1 MLNYLKKVFKLET
14 YNFDIMSE
22 PKKKPKKRGRK
33 SKKEKEAILKAQQEG
48 LTEIPVKKNKKRG
61 RKPKG
66 GKIIQSKDLI
76 SKETNNTNPN
86 IVLHL
91 KCKSKDLNMFKEGNL
106 LCQENNVKSF
116 DLNNNKLDY
125 FEINNDTD
133 IKINIKEKDGSKNID
148 NKLIYEKI
156 KKLKINLRHNNIL
169 YKRSSCFWCTFPF
182 DNPAIFI
189 PKNRKKDTIE
199 VYGCFCS
206 PECACSFLKNE
217 QLDDSTRWERY
228 SMLNNLYCKIYNY
241 EKNIKPAPSP
251 FYTLDKYYGNLTI
264 EEYRK
269 LFNNERLLMI
279 VDKPLTKI
287 LPELCE
293 ENNEYPNIFSNLLDK
308 KDEKVEKNNKKYRL
322 FSNNK
327 NKSKKSIFNNNF
339 GFN

>member
-1 MLNYLKKVFKLET
+1 
-14 YNFDIMSE
+14 MSE
-22 PKKKPKKRGRK
+22 PKKPKKRGRK
-33 SKKEKEAILKAQQEG
+33 SKKEKEALLKAQEEG
-48 LTEIPVKKNKKRG
+48 LIEKPVKKHKKRG

-66 GKIIQSKDLI
+66 GKIISAKDLI
-76 SKETNNTNPN
+76 SKEKGETNPN
-86 IVLHL
+86 IILHL
-91 KCKSKDLNMFKEGNL
+91 KCKSNDLNMFKEGNL

-116 DLNNNKLDY
+116 DLNNNKLEC
-125 FEINNDTD
+125 FELNIPNNNNNNKNE
-133 IKINIKEKDGSKNID
+133 IEINIKEKEPTENID
-148 NKLIYEKI
+148 NKLIFEKI

-169 YKRSSCFWCTFPF
+169 YKRAACFWCTYPF

-189 PKNRKKDTIE
+189 PKKRRKDTIE

-206 PECACSFLKNE
+206 PECACSYLKNE

-251 FYTLDKYYGNLTI
+251 YYTLDKYYGNLTI

-269 LFNNERLLMI
+269 LLKNERLLMI

-293 ENNEYPNIFSNLLDK
+293 ENNEYPNIFGNLLDK
-308 KDEKVEKNNKKYRL
+308 KDDVKKSNKKYRL
-322 FSNNK
+322 HSK
-327 NKSKKSIFNNNF
+327 NTTMSKKSILNNNF
-339 GFN
+339 NFN

>member
-1 MLNYLKKVFKLET
+1 
-14 YNFDIMSE
+14 MSE
-22 PKKKPKKRGRK
+22 QKKPKKRGRK
-33 SKKEKEAILKAQQEG
+33 SKKEKEALLKAQQDG
-48 LTEIPVKKNKKRG
+48 LIKIPVKKNKKRG

-66 GKIIQSKDLI
+66 GKIIQAKNLST
-76 SKETNNTNPN
+76 KEKNKTNPN
-86 IVLHL
+86 IILHL

-106 LCQENNVKSF
+106 LCQNNNIKFF

-125 FEINNDTD
+125 FELNEEKSKRD
-133 IKINIKEKDGSKNID
+133 IEINITEKEIEKTHNND
-148 NKLIYEKI
+148 NKLIFEKI
-156 KKLKINLRHNNIL
+156 KKLKVNLRHNNVL
-169 YKRSSCFWCTFPF
+169 YKRASCFWCTYPF
-182 DNPAIFI
+182 DNPVIFI

-206 PECACSFLKNE
+206 PECACSYLKNE

-228 SMLNNLYCKIYNY
+228 TMLNNLYCKIYNY

-269 LFNNERLLMI
+269 LLKNERLLMI

-293 ENNEYPNIFSNLLDK
+293 ENNEFPNIFGNLLEK
-308 KDEKVEKNNKKYRL
+308 KNDNNDNNKNKKYRL
-322 FSNNK
+322 RSK
-327 NKSKKSIFNNNF
+327 NTSMSKKSILNNNF
-339 GFN
+339 NFN